1 MKKIYEIPLM
11 KIASANLAD
20 CTLSV
25 QSNKAVDTID
35 AKERGNFYEDMDEDS
50 FWSTDK

>member
-11 KIASANLAD
+11 KIASMDLAG

-25 QSNKAVDTID
+25 ESNKAVDTID
-35 AKERGNFYEDMDEDS
+35 AKQRGNFYDDSSEES